1 MFSFLRAVLV
11 VLLVAASSHASARPG
26 DATLPAGTRFVLALS
41 ERLDS
46 EVVQAGQP
54 FALTVAEDVLVDGA
68 VVVPKGAGARGT
80 VLFAR
85 KTGSARSGALDLRID
100 HVDTPA
106 GPLRVRASLSRRS
119 TYLAAEHAADYALM
133 GLGFSV
139 RRERG
144 EAIVLEP
151 GALIDVEAFDA
162 AGATANATPRPSW
175 LPEAGPGEG
184 LVVIFRERRF
194 YGSAN
199 AIQVFADDGVALPKV
214 RNGQFVQ
221 HALAAGDHRLYRDRK
236 RRDQRIVGIEPGEV
250 LFFEARFEAKASI
263 GADVDLVPVEYA
275 EGVRRIEAL
284 RTGAKRD

>member
-1 MFSFLRAVLV
+1 MRMSRFVRALLV
-11 VLLVAASSHASARPG
+11 FLLVAASSHAGARS
-26 DATLPAGTRFVLALS
+26 ATLPDGTRLVLALS

-46 EVVQAGQP
+46 EVAQAGQP
-54 FALTVAEDVLVDGA
+54 FALTVAEDVRVDGA

-80 VLFAR
+80 VLFTR
-85 KTGSARSGALDLRID
+85 KVGSARSGALDLRID

-119 TYLAAEHAADYALM
+119 SYLAAEHAADYALM

-139 RRERG
+139 RREEG

-151 GALIDVEAFDA
+151 GALIDVEAVGASGA
-162 AGATANATPRPSW
+162 AVNASARPSW
-175 LPEAGPGEG
+175 LSDAGPDEG

-199 AIQVFADDGVALPKV
+199 AIQVYADDGVALPKV

-236 RRDQRIVGIEPGEV
+236 RRDLRIVGIAPGEV

-275 EGVRRIEAL
+275 EGVQRVEAL
-284 RTGAKRD
+284 LAGAKRD

>member
-106 GPLRVRASLSRRS
+106 GPVRVRASLSRRS

-139 RRERG
+139 RREQG

-151 GALIDVEAFDA
+151 GALIDVEAV
-162 AGATANATPRPSW
+162 GASAVAETPRPSW
-175 LPEAGPGEG
+175 LRAAVPGEG

-199 AIQVFADDGVALPKV
+199 AIQVFADDAVALPKV

-221 HALAAGDHRLYRDRK
+221 HPLAAGDHRLYRDRK
-236 RRDQRIVGIEPGEV
+236 RRDLRIVGIEPGEV

-284 RTGAKRD
+284 RSGAKRD